1 MKEVVCT
8 VCPRG
13 CRLKVDEENGFAV
26 TGNHCPRGEAYGK
39 AELQNPV
46 RTLTSTVT
54 ITGAAYPRLPVKT
67 SRPIPKARLREA
79 MAVVNALT
87 VSSPVRTGDVLIAD
101 LLGTGADLIAA
112 RDL

>member
-13 CRLKVDEENGFAV
+13 CRLKVDEDNGFAV
-26 TGNHCPRGEAYGK
+26 TGNHCQRGEAYGK

-46 RTLTSTVT
+46 RTLTSTVA

-67 SRPIPKARLREA
+67 SRPIPKSRLKEA
-79 MAVVNALT
+79 MAIVNALT
-87 VSSPVRTGDVLIAD
+87 VSSPVGIGDVLIAD
-101 LLGTGADLIAA
+101 LLGTGADLVATRA
-112 RDL
+112 L

>member
-1 MKEVVCT
+1 MKQVICT

-13 CRLKVDEENGFAV
+13 CRLSVDEEHDFRV

-46 RTLTSTVT
+46 RTLTSTVA

-67 SRPIPKARLREA
+67 DRPIPKSRLREA
-79 MAVVNALT
+79 MAVINTLT
-87 VSSPVRTGDVLIAD
+87 VAAPVHTGDVLIAD
-101 LLGTGADLIAA
+101 LLGTGAALVAT
-112 RDL
+112 RSL